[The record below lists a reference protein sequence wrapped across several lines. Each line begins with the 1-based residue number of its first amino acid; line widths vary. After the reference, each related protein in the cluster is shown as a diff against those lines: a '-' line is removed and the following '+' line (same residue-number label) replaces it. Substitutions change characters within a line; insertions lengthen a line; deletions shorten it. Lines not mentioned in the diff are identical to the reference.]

1 MREVSREWLEF
12 LREQYP
18 KGSRVRLTKMGND
31 PHPIP
36 PGSMGTLKY
45 IDDVG
50 QFHVKWDNGRGLALI
65 IGEDQFQILPPEPQT
80 IKFYMPLTAQL
91 YAYDDWGDLEE
102 YGNDLDGRELRDYQS
117 CIHEALLENQMP
129 EEKNRGLMHWY
140 DKPDGV
146 NTKVQSVM
154 LDVES
159 RDGQLWGVAECK
171 VNGTLLPEEKEALA
185 EYISGQASD
194 GWGEG
199 FEQRAIKLNDG
210 ELYCRVSTDK
220 EEQLSSYEAQIEY
233 YTEKIDANPDWT
245 MVRLY
250 ADEGITGTSAKK
262 RKDFLQ
268 MIRDCERGK
277 IDLVI
282 TKSVSRFC
290 RNTLD
295 GLNYVRRLKR
305 HGVGVYFEKENVNT
319 LFMDNEMI
327 LTFMMSQAQAES
339 ESLSGNVKWGHRK
352 NFKDGKVYYHCK
364 NFLGYRWGAD
374 GQPEID
380 PEQAAVVRRIFSR
393 FLLGHSVRQITTD
406 LMTDGIKT
414 ATGKTVWHDSVIQK
428 MLCNEKY
435 IGDALLQKTYI
446 ADLFTREKR
455 INNGELP
462 KYYVHDCHPAIIDR
476 GTFQKVQEELA
487 RRSSLKKTSSKAKTQ
502 LGKYCGKYVLSEL
515 LVCGECGSPYRRV
528 IWTQKGV
535 KRVVWRCQNRLE
547 HGRKICK
554 HSPTLDEGDIHDA
567 VISAMNELF
576 QTQVARNAV
585 KASISA
591 VLAGE
596 EQTLSLP
603 AVELQ
608 IRNLQERQL
617 ELFQL
622 IVSAGADCTDYD
634 EELRQVNMAKT
645 KLMAKKAE
653 LEKEQRGAAA
663 FEERLAELDA
673 ELEQS
678 CGALTDFDELTVRQL
693 VSNIKVLDKD
703 SLLICFKDGTEIT
716 QAMQRRQTA

>member
-1 MREVSREWLEF
+1 MNIQQTTPTPKLVTMIPADPQMAERD
-12 LREQYP
+12 LR
-18 KGSRVRLTKMGND
+18 KKHLRVA
-31 PHPIP
+31 P
-36 PGSMGTLKY
+36 
-45 IDDVG
+45 
-50 QFHVKWDNGRGLALI
+50 
-65 IGEDQFQILPPEPQT
+65 
-80 IKFYMPLTAQL
+80 
-91 YAYDDWGDLEE
+91 
-102 YGNDLDGRELRDYQS
+102 
-117 CIHEALLENQMP
+117 
-129 EEKNRGLMHWY
+129 
-140 DKPDGV
+140 
-146 NTKVQSVM
+146 
-154 LDVES
+154 
-159 RDGQLWGVAECK
+159 
-171 VNGTLLPEEKEALA
+171 
-185 EYISGQASD
+185 
-194 GWGEG
+194 
-199 FEQRAIKLNDG
+199 
-210 ELYCRVSTDK
+210 YCRVSTDK

-455 INNGELP
+455 INNGRT
-462 KYYVHDCHPAIIDR
+462 A
-476 GTFQKVQEELA
+476 
-487 RRSSLKKTSSKAKTQ
+487 
-502 LGKYCGKYVLSEL
+502 
-515 LVCGECGSPYRRV
+515 
-528 IWTQKGV
+528 
-535 KRVVWRCQNRLE
+535 
-547 HGRKICK
+547 
-554 HSPTLDEGDIHDA
+554 
-567 VISAMNELF
+567 
-576 QTQVARNAV
+576 
-585 KASISA
+585 
-591 VLAGE
+591 
-596 EQTLSLP
+596 
-603 AVELQ
+603 Q
-608 IRNLQERQL
+608 IL
-617 ELFQL
+617 
-622 IVSAGADCTDYD
+622 CP
-634 EELRQVNMAKT
+634 
-645 KLMAKKAE
+645 
-653 LEKEQRGAAA
+653 
-663 FEERLAELDA
+663 
-673 ELEQS
+673 
-678 CGALTDFDELTVRQL
+678 
-693 VSNIKVLDKD
+693 
-703 SLLICFKDGTEIT
+703 
-716 QAMQRRQTA
+716 

>member
-1 MREVSREWLEF
+1 MAEVLCI
-12 LREQYP
+12 P
-18 KGSRVRLTKMGND
+18 KTIPERTGYQIRSIRVC
-31 PHPIP
+31 
-36 PGSMGTLKY
+36 
-45 IDDVG
+45 
-50 QFHVKWDNGRGLALI
+50 A
-65 IGEDQFQILPPEPQT
+65 
-80 IKFYMPLTAQL
+80 
-91 YAYDDWGDLEE
+91 
-102 YGNDLDGRELRDYQS
+102 
-117 CIHEALLENQMP
+117 
-129 EEKNRGLMHWY
+129 
-140 DKPDGV
+140 
-146 NTKVQSVM
+146 
-154 LDVES
+154 
-159 RDGQLWGVAECK
+159 
-171 VNGTLLPEEKEALA
+171 
-185 EYISGQASD
+185 
-194 GWGEG
+194 
-199 FEQRAIKLNDG
+199 
-210 ELYCRVSTDK
+210 YCRVSTDDDG
-220 EEQLSSYEAQIEY
+220 QYHSYDAQMEY
-233 YTEKIDANPDWT
+233 YKGLIQKNPAWEFCGI
-245 MVRLY
+245 Y
-250 ADEGITGTSAKK
+250 ADEGISGTS
-262 RKDFLQ
+262 RWGREDFQRMLEE
-268 MIRDCERGK
+268 CEKGR
-277 IDLVI
+277 IDLI
-282 TKSVSRFC
+282 LTKSITRFA
-290 RNTLD
+290 RNTVDCLET
-295 GLNYVRRLKR
+295 VRMLRAR
-305 HGVGVYFEKENVNT
+305 GIGVIFEKENINT
-319 LFMDNEMI
+319 LTESNEF
-327 LTFMMSQAQAES
+327 LVTLFSGFAQAES

>member
-1 MREVSREWLEF
+1 MNIQQTTPTPKLVTMIPADPQMAERD
-12 LREQYP
+12 LR
-18 KGSRVRLTKMGND
+18 KKHLRVA
-31 PHPIP
+31 P
-36 PGSMGTLKY
+36 
-45 IDDVG
+45 
-50 QFHVKWDNGRGLALI
+50 
-65 IGEDQFQILPPEPQT
+65 
-80 IKFYMPLTAQL
+80 
-91 YAYDDWGDLEE
+91 
-102 YGNDLDGRELRDYQS
+102 
-117 CIHEALLENQMP
+117 
-129 EEKNRGLMHWY
+129 
-140 DKPDGV
+140 
-146 NTKVQSVM
+146 
-154 LDVES
+154 
-159 RDGQLWGVAECK
+159 
-171 VNGTLLPEEKEALA
+171 
-185 EYISGQASD
+185 
-194 GWGEG
+194 
-199 FEQRAIKLNDG
+199 
-210 ELYCRVSTDK
+210 YCRVSTDK

-406 LMTDGIKT
+406 LMADGIKT

-476 GTFQKVQEELA
+476 ETFQKVQEELA

-554 HSPTLDEGDIHDA
+554 HSPTLDEGNIHDA

-576 QTQVARNAV
+576 QTQAARDAV

-634 EELRQVNMAKT
+634 EELRQVNMARIRRSSQYRCSKSGSLGSRMPSRISWEDAPPIVNQVRPPKVNT
-645 KLMAKKAE
+645 CPRIRWRIFSLTSCTRPPCHSFSGRTFSRSKLSWFPSTNRVVKG
-653 LEKEQRGAAA
+653 LP
-663 FEERLAELDA
+663 DS
-673 ELEQS
+673 QS
-678 CGALTDFDELTVRQL
+678 SQYQSFGPPSHSPPKSPVMMT
-693 VSNIKVLDKD
+693 
-703 SLLICFKDGTEIT
+703 
-716 QAMQRRQTA
+716 